1 MRLQITASSYFDAG
15 HRMYPAPEEGYDR
28 WHGHRYEVSVTAKT
42 TRWSDLPL
50 DDFRSGLREVLSY
63 YDHRTL
69 TWVGDKAGQLIE
81 GARVFPEQP
90 TMETISRD
98 IANRAWTWLDEHGL
112 VLVSV
117 RVSSQPDAFVEVFP

>member
-15 HRMYPAPEEGYDR
+15 HRMFPAPEVGYDR
-28 WHGHRYEVSVTAKT
+28 WHGHRYEVSVTAET

-50 DDFRSGLREVLSY
+50 DDFRAGLKEILRY

-69 TWVGDKAGQLIE
+69 TWIGDDE
-81 GARVFPEQP
+81 GRMILGSRVFDEQP

-98 IANRAWTWLDEHGL
+98 VAGRAKAWLEEHNL
-112 VLVSV
+112 KLVSV